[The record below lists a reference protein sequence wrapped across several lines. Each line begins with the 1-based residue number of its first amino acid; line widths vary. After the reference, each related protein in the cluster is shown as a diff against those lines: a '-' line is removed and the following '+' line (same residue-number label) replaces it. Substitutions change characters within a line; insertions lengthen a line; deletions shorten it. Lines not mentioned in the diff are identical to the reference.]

1 MNEMEKR
8 KRVDFTS
15 APQQSLAYVLI
26 GIGVVWLLVNIV
38 GWSLW
43 PLLLLGIGILMLT
56 GNLRPGDVQHHH
68 FRAPI
73 DEAESAEIYLNL
85 EVGETTIHP
94 LSDET
99 VLIDAELAH
108 LGDVT
113 FTVTGE
119 HHQIINLEH
128 AEHFNFRWLN
138 PANWFS
144 HHDDLK
150 WDIGLNPRLPMQLN
164 VNGGAGKSVLNL
176 DGINLTD
183 LRVKSGLGEV
193 HLRLPATAER
203 YDAQLTGGVGEFNI
217 NIARGAAINLDVKG
231 GVGEF
236 KINTPHDSG
245 VHIEASMG
253 VGEVKTSSRFTK
265 IGGGHA
271 AGVGGSGTWE
281 SDDFE
286 AADRKIYL
294 RFSGGLGALNVQ

>member
-1 MNEMEKR
+1 MNKMEKR

-15 APQQSLAYVLI
+15 SPQQSLAYIII
-26 GIGVVWLLVNIV
+26 GIGVVWLLMNVV

-43 PLLLLGIGILMLT
+43 PLLLVGIGILMLT

-73 DEAESAEIYLNL
+73 DEAESAEINLNL

-94 LSDET
+94 LSDENT
-99 VLIDAELAH
+99 LIDAELAH

-119 HHQIINLEH
+119 QHPIVNLEH
-128 AEHFNFRWLN
+128 SEHFSFRWLN

-144 HHDDLK
+144 HFSDLN
-150 WDIGLNPRLPMQLN
+150 WDIGLSPRLPTRLN

-176 DGINLTD
+176 DGINLTG
-183 LRVKSGLGEV
+183 LGVKSGLGEV
-193 HLRLPATAER
+193 DLTLPATTES
-203 YDAQLTGGVGEFNI
+203 YDAQLTGGVGEFKI
-217 NIARGAAINLDVKG
+217 TISRGAAINLDIKG

-236 KINTPHDSG
+236 KINLPRES
-245 VHIEASMG
+245 VARIEASMG

-265 IGGGHA
+265 ISGGHT

-281 SDDFE
+281 TEGFE
-286 AADRKIYL
+286 TTDRKIYI
-294 RFSGGLGALNVQ
+294 RFSGGMGALNVQ